1 MVQHQLVV
9 NACGMEQLTATIG
22 RIRRMRMRLHDE
34 NMRNLIGSIEGLPV
48 LPSVCRE
55 LNTILARPDY
65 AIRDLALVEEKDP
78 SLCAKLLQTV
88 NASFFSAGRKIG
100 TVQDAI
106 AYLGTTMLLSLIH
119 I

>member
-9 NACGMEQLTATIG
+9 NACDMEQLTATIG

-34 NMRNLIGSIEGLPV
+34 NMRDLIGSIEGLPV

-55 LNTILARPDY
+55 LNTILARQDY
-65 AIRDLALVEEKDP
+65 AIRDLASVVEKDP

-88 NASFFSAGRKIG
+88 NSSFFRSVARSPRCRTPSRTSAPPCSR
-100 TVQDAI
+100 TW
-106 AYLGTTMLLSLIH
+106 S
-119 I
+119 